1 MSKERAAALV
11 DAGVFLQLAGDLN
24 GARDLFKR
32 ALTLD
37 PLNAKA
43 KHLFL
48 SAGGVLPPE
57 PVVAAPSR
65 TTATGPSAPPVA
77 APPRPSTP
85 PKRAPTPSAP
95 PTKPPPDATVRARA
109 PTPLPPPVGLPTGV
123 TPVGVAAEGAAQSPV
138 APARKPPPLAPPVS
152 EASMPVAS
160 SGPVTPVPSRPPV
173 PTSLPVTVP
182 PGPGPRIAPPVPA
195 YQRSAAPNLPT
206 RLPMAP
212 TQLPAGLGPSPLEPP
227 SPVVS
232 RDERFVATDPAVPVL
247 NRPDMN
253 ALETVP
259 PLGSSLFPSRALS
272 KPAAATDLEQQLNEV
287 DAFMRARAYDK
298 ALERVLEVVRTDPE
312 NLPGHEKA
320 YAILR
325 ASGNEAAAAD
335 QLINVLRLFVK
346 KGSSGRATEY
356 LEHLRRERPDHPELP
371 KFSALLGDGNETVM
385 GLTVEPPPRVEPE
398 KAPDPGSDKTVIKPM
413 PKRPRRR

>member
-43 KHLFL
+43 KHLFV

-57 PVVAAPSR
+57 PAPVPKAPTVSPKPPV
-65 TTATGPSAPPVA
+65 PSAPPVA
-77 APPRPSTP
+77 AEAPARP
-85 PKRAPTPSAP
+85 KAPTPIPPSPTAVSVGTAP
-95 PTKPPPDATVRARA
+95 LKVEEAPRPMVIEPPRRPA
-109 PTPLPPPVGLPTGV
+109 PLPPPVNETV
-123 TPVGVAAEGAAQSPV
+123 VMQT
-138 APARKPPPLAPPVS
+138 APQ
-152 EASMPVAS
+152 
-160 SGPVTPVPSRPPV
+160 PSRPPV
-173 PTSLPVTVP
+173 PTTLPVP
-182 PGPGPRIAPPVPA
+182 PGAVPRLAPPVPS
-195 YQRSAAPNLPT
+195 YQRAQAPNLPT

-212 TQLPAGLGPSPLEPP
+212 TQLPAGLGLNPLEPP
-227 SPVVS
+227 SPIIS
-232 RDERFVATDPAVPVL
+232 RDERSVATDPAVPAL

-253 ALETVP
+253 SLETVP
-259 PLGSSLFPSRALS
+259 PMASSLFPSRALS
-272 KPAAATDLEQQLNEV
+272 RPAPATDIEQQLNEV

-298 ALERVLEVVRTDPE
+298 ALERVLQVVRADPE
-312 NLPGHEKA
+312 NLSGHEKA

-325 ASGNEAAAAD
+325 ASGNESAAAD

-356 LEHLRRERPDHPELP
+356 LELLRRERPDHPELP

-385 GLTVEPPPRVEPE
+385 GLTVEPPPAPAPE
-398 KAPDPGSDKTVIKPM
+398 TPPDSSADKTVIKPM